1 VTFGHPLV
9 LVVLLVVP
17 AAAALWLV
25 NERRRRRSAAAFA
38 SLALLPNLVARTPG
52 RLRLVPP
59 ALFLVALTAL
69 IVGFARPHANV
80 TVPRHEATVVLAI
93 DVSRSM
99 QARDIAPSRMV
110 AAQRA
115 AGEFLDKIPSAY
127 SVAVVGFATH
137 AFVAVPPTQDRA
149 LVRQALASLAPG
161 EGTAIGDAV
170 ALAAQLGQR
179 QRATDGTVPPESVL
193 VLSDGARDGGR
204 TSVADAVKQARAL
217 HVRVSTVLV
226 GTAHGIVQQPLVG
239 GYTAQIRVP
248 PDPGVL
254 RQLARATRG
263 RFYQA
268 RSAKALADVYR
279 HLATRVG
286 HKRENR
292 EVTDVFAGGALLLL
306 LAGGALSMLTLRR
319 VP

>member
-9 LVVLLVVP
+9 LVALLVVP
-17 AAAALWLV
+17 TTAALWLAA
-25 NERRRRRSAAAFA
+25 ERRRQRSAAAFA
-38 SLALLPNLVARTPG
+38 SPALLPNLVARAPG

-115 AGEFLDKIPSAY
+115 ASELLDKIPATY

-204 TSVADAVKQARAL
+204 TSLDDAVKQATAL
-217 HVRVSTVLV
+217 HVPVSTVLL
-226 GTAHGIVQQPLVG
+226 GTAEGIVQQRLVG

-268 RSAKALADVYR
+268 RSAEALADVYR

-286 HKRENR
+286 HKKENR
-292 EVTDVFAGGALLLL
+292 EVTDVFAGGALVLL
-306 LAGGALSMLTLRR
+306 LAGGAFSMLTLRR